1 MIVKDIICTV
11 CGRTDIFS
19 PLKNDT
25 NYNSLDEENFINKN
39 FNQNLNNISSINNDP
54 KYQYNPI
61 EKSNINDNSIYSI
74 DNFEFFIIN
83 VKNET
88 SINKNTEGEINNY
101 YKKVMV
107 KKKLG
112 RKTKRSAD
120 STNGDGNATNSNKK
134 EKIYDRFSDDNM
146 RKSKKTLF

>member
-1 MIVKDIICTV
+1 MIVKDIICPI
-11 CGRTDIFS
+11 CGRPDISS
-19 PLKNDT
+19 PLKNET
-25 NYNSLDEENFINKN
+25 NYISLDEDNFININ
-39 FNQNLNNISSINNDP
+39 FNQNMNNASSISYDP
-54 KYQYNPI
+54 KYQHNQS
-61 EKSNINDNSIYSI
+61 EKNNINSNSIYSI

-120 STNGDGNATNSNKK
+120 STNGDGNASNSNKK
-134 EKIYDRFSDDNM
+134 EKVYDRFSDDNM

>member
-1 MIVKDIICTV
+1 MEIIIKSYLKTHKKCKE
-11 CGRTDIFS
+11 IS
-19 PLKNDT
+19 PK
-25 NYNSLDEENFINKN
+25 
-39 FNQNLNNISSINNDP
+39 
-54 KYQYNPI
+54 
-61 EKSNINDNSIYSI
+61 
-74 DNFEFFIIN
+74 
-83 VKNET
+83 
-88 SINKNTEGEINNY
+88 
-101 YKKVMV
+101 